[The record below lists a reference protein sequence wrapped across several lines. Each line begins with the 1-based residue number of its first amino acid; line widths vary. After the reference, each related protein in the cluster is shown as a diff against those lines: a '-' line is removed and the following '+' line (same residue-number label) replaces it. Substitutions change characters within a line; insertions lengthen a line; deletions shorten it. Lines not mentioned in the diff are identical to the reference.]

1 LLRGKCNV
9 PATAKAV
16 SLNVT
21 VVSPTGSG
29 FVRFSPSCQLPTA
42 STLNFAPGQTRAN
55 NAVLLLGN
63 TDGVLTGDAFVTG
76 VGTVQLL
83 IDVNGYFE

>member
-1 LLRGKCNV
+1 
-9 PATAKAV
+9 
-16 SLNVT
+16 
-21 VVSPTGSG
+21 
-29 FVRFSPSCQLPTA
+29 VRFSPSCQLPTA